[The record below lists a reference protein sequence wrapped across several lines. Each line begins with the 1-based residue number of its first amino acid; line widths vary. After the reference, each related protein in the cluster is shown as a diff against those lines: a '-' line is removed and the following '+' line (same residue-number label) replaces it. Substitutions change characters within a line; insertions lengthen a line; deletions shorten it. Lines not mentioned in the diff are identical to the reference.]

1 MLPPPAVARP
11 LPTAASPKRFVG
23 QRAARLR
30 WALVAALIAVS
41 GVAAA
46 TDPSRWPQRVA
57 RLPQVPTTAE
67 QGFPKLVVAIWYG
80 LLAPA
85 GTPPDVV
92 ARLQEAYAVAV
103 HSPATKRRIDALGYQ
118 PVDDA
123 PGRFATALADEIA
136 AVREALGP
144 RAKQRR

>member
-1 MLPPPAVARP
+1 
-11 LPTAASPKRFVG
+11 
-23 QRAARLR
+23 
-30 WALVAALIAVS
+30 
-41 GVAAA
+41 
-46 TDPSRWPQRVA
+46 
-57 RLPQVPTTAE
+57 
-67 QGFPKLVVAIWYG
+67 
-80 LLAPA
+80 
-85 GTPPDVV
+85 
-92 ARLQEAYAVAV
+92 VAV